1 MPDTHRRKAMFK
13 NCDPA
18 QIDTLFTAPSR
29 LGDWLDITPTC
40 RKLGR
45 RSLDLFL
52 QVPWGR
58 DLRNA
63 LEFQVKGMH

>member
-1 MPDTHRRKAMFK
+1 MFK
-13 NCDPA
+13 DCDPA

-45 RSLDLFL
+45 RSLDLFM

-63 LEFQVKGMH
+63 LEF

>member
-13 NCDPA
+13 DCDP
-18 QIDTLFTAPSR
+18 APSR
-29 LGDWLDITPTC
+29 LGDWLDTTPTC

-52 QVPWGR
+52 PVPWGR

>member
-1 MPDTHRRKAMFK
+1 MPDTHRRTAMFK
-13 NCDPA
+13 DCDP
-18 QIDTLFTAPSR
+18 APSR
-29 LGDWLDITPTC
+29 LGDLLDTTPTC

-52 QVPWGR
+52 PVPWGR